1 MNELEAYTYLI
12 LPTYLLA
19 GLWKNALKKFTIVT
33 APIRSNPR
41 IPGLL
46 MMKLRIRINVQFP
59 DF

>member
-1 MNELEAYTYLI
+1 MSELEAHTYLI

-46 MMKLRIRINVQFP
+46 MMKLRFRINVQFP